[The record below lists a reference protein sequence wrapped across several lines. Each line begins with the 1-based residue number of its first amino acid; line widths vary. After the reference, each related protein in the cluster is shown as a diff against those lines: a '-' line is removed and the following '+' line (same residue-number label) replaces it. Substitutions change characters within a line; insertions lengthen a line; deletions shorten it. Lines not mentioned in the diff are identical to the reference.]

1 MRSLLRNLSLI
12 AACMLLGACSSALRW
27 EPDTHVVRAGDTVY
41 SIAFQHGL
49 DQHEL
54 LGWNRLDAN
63 GLIFPGQRLR
73 LTAPAGYVPK
83 RATVARRTAP
93 AARGGASPPGRADA
107 VRVDWRW
114 PTDGQVIAGFGATAK
129 TQSGVHISG
138 RIGQPVRAAAG
149 GEIVYAGSGLPGYGQ
164 LLIIKHTPEYLSAY
178 GHNDK
183 LLVGEGDRVTGG
195 QQIARMGTGPGR
207 RALLHFEIRRDG
219 QPVNPLS
226 RLPRR

>member
-1 MRSLLRNLSLI
+1 MRPVPRISSLI
-12 AACMLLGACSSALRW
+12 AACLILNACGSALRW
-27 EPDTHVVRAGDTVY
+27 EPDTHVVRAGDTIY

-49 DQHEL
+49 DQHDL

-83 RATVARRTAP
+83 RATVARRGATPVPSGPVTTGKAG
-93 AARGGASPPGRADA
+93 AA
-107 VRVDWRW
+107 RVDWRW
-114 PTDGQVIAGFGATAK
+114 PTDGQVIAGYGATAK
-129 TQSGVHISG
+129 TQSGVHIGG
-138 RIGQPVRAAAG
+138 RTGQPVRAAAG
-149 GEIVYAGSGLPGYGQ
+149 GEVVYAGSGLPGYGQ
-164 LLIIKHTPEYLSAY
+164 LLIIKHSPEYLSAY

-183 LLVGEGDRVTGG
+183 LLVGEGDRVKSG

-219 QPVNPLS
+219 QPVNPLR

>member
-1 MRSLLRNLSLI
+1 MRPVLRTWSLI
-12 AACMLLGACSSALRW
+12 AACLILGACTSALRW

-49 DQHEL
+49 DQHDL

-83 RATVARRTAP
+83 RATAARRQTP
-93 AARGGASPPGRADA
+93 AARGGSSPSRAADA

-114 PTDGQVIAGFGATAK
+114 PTDGQVIAGYGATAK
-129 TQSGVHISG
+129 TQSGVHIGG
-138 RIGQPVRAAAG
+138 RTGQPVRAAAG

-164 LLIIKHTPEYLSAY
+164 LLIIKHSAQYLSAY

-195 QQIARMGTGPGR
+195 QQIARMGTGPGQ